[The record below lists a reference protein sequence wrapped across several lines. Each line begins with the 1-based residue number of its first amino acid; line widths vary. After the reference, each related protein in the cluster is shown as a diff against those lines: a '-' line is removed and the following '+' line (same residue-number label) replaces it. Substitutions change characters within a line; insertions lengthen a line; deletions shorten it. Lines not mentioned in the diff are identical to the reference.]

1 MSIEAGPLD
10 VTAPEEED
18 APDASAKHAEIGR
31 YVFRRLVGSGGMG
44 VVIAAH
50 DPELDREVA
59 IKLIVADRDAEGA
72 PVREA
77 RAMARLSHPN
87 VVSVYEVLRLA
98 DRSAIVMELVDG
110 QDLGAWR
117 KSQKPGWRA
126 IVEAYVQASRGLAAA
141 HRAGLVHRDF
151 KPSNALIDRDGLVRV
166 TDFGLART
174 DEATDATSRTQ
185 SGTPAYMAP
194 EQHRG
199 EAVDARADQWALA
212 CSLYGALHDQQPF
225 AGKDRAELAA
235 AVTRGVVE
243 PEPAGTPVP
252 RHIRSA
258 IRRALSPDPGERFA
272 SMDDLVRALSPVEP
286 GGGGERGPRRRL
298 ARVALAAAGV
308 VAVLALGIGAERG
321 CQARRDGAA
330 FASTAH
336 PLVVVSEFRTRRGDP
351 RVAATFAELLSA
363 QLRVGDAL
371 RTPAPDARSAMLE
384 AGGLRGASVVATAS
398 FFSRL
403 RAATGADVLVS
414 GELDTTGSTLR
425 AELQLHDAARGTRV
439 GTVTLSG
446 PANDLHALVREA
458 GARVRRGL
466 ARPAVSM
473 EDGAALRSI
482 LPDTP
487 DASLAYVDG
496 LAARRVFRHRDAVA
510 HFEKAIALAP
520 TFAPAYSALAQA
532 HLSLGHQQAAREA
545 AERAVR
551 LASSLPRGEELL
563 VQALAAETRHDWP
576 GAIESYRALAQFYPD
591 RIDYV
596 TSLARALV
604 GAGKAAEAIT
614 LLDTTKK
621 RPQSDWDLVSLDL
634 LAAFAHAR
642 RSDDAASLAAAERA
656 EQLAAK
662 IGARVAMADA
672 ILAQAHRHHRAG
684 RLDDAEAHFGTAR
697 AVYADVGDE
706 DNLLNCDAA
715 LAEIASVRGDYAKA
729 IAIGERIVEAHR
741 ATGNLY
747 RLARVTVAL
756 GIFHASAGHLANA
769 RDLCDEGG
777 RIFEQARDREGEAFR
792 LLNIAELDFRMG
804 RLAGVVDELTR
815 GRAIHAEIGQR
826 AGVAE
831 ADAALARVAW
841 LQGRV
846 TEADAAFEVAATEA
860 AGAGESGLR
869 AEIALDR
876 ARLAFA
882 RAAPAEKARFDEATA
897 LVAASSDARLLALLD
912 VHAGRR
918 ALAGGDREEG
928 RRRAKSAAESA
939 RKAHAPDAIALSLA
953 ILLDTLAPDPPR
965 GTARRADTGDGDAS
979 PAARESLR
987 VELASR
993 AEALEDLEP
1002 QIECL
1007 LALSRAARGADAV
1020 ALADRALRLARDH
1033 GLLALDP
1040 AARRAVTHAHA
1051 HAGP

>member
-1 MSIEAGPLD
+1 M
-10 VTAPEEED
+10 
-18 APDASAKHAEIGR
+18 
-31 YVFRRLVGSGGMG
+31 
-44 VVIAAH
+44 
-50 DPELDREVA
+50 
-59 IKLIVADRDAEGA
+59 
-72 PVREA
+72 
-77 RAMARLSHPN
+77 
-87 VVSVYEVLRLA
+87 
-98 DRSAIVMELVDG
+98 
-110 QDLGAWR
+110 
-117 KSQKPGWRA
+117 
-126 IVEAYVQASRGLAAA
+126 QASRGLAAA

-258 IRRALSPDPGERFA
+258 IRRALSPDPRERFA

-298 ARVALAAAGV
+298 ARAALAAAGV

-321 CQARRDGAA
+321 CQARGDGAA
-330 FASTAH
+330 FASTAY
-336 PLVVVSEFRTRRGDP
+336 PLVVVSDFRTRRGDP

-403 RAATGADVLVS
+403 RAATGASVLVS
-414 GELDTTGSTLR
+414 GEFDTTGSTLR
-425 AELQLHDAARGTRV
+425 AELQLHDAARGT
-439 GTVTLSG
+439 
-446 PANDLHALVREA
+446 P
-458 GARVRRGL
+458 
-466 ARPAVSM
+466 
-473 EDGAALRSI
+473 
-482 LPDTP
+482 
-487 DASLAYVDG
+487 
-496 LAARRVFRHRDAVA
+496 
-510 HFEKAIALAP
+510 
-520 TFAPAYSALAQA
+520 
-532 HLSLGHQQAAREA
+532 
-545 AERAVR
+545 
-551 LASSLPRGEELL
+551 
-563 VQALAAETRHDWP
+563 
-576 GAIESYRALAQFYPD
+576 
-591 RIDYV
+591 
-596 TSLARALV
+596 
-604 GAGKAAEAIT
+604 
-614 LLDTTKK
+614 
-621 RPQSDWDLVSLDL
+621 
-634 LAAFAHAR
+634 
-642 RSDDAASLAAAERA
+642 
-656 EQLAAK
+656 
-662 IGARVAMADA
+662 
-672 ILAQAHRHHRAG
+672 
-684 RLDDAEAHFGTAR
+684 
-697 AVYADVGDE
+697 
-706 DNLLNCDAA
+706 
-715 LAEIASVRGDYAKA
+715 
-729 IAIGERIVEAHR
+729 
-741 ATGNLY
+741 
-747 RLARVTVAL
+747 
-756 GIFHASAGHLANA
+756 
-769 RDLCDEGG
+769 
-777 RIFEQARDREGEAFR
+777 
-792 LLNIAELDFRMG
+792 ELDFRMG

-815 GRAIHAEIGQR
+815 GRAIHAETGQR

-860 AGAGESGLR
+860 AAAGESGLR

-897 LVAASSDARLLALLD
+897 LVAASSDARLLTLLD
-912 VHAGRR
+912 VHAARR

-928 RRRAKSAAESA
+928 RRRAKSAEESA

-965 GTARRADTGDGDAS
+965 GTAGRADTGDGDAS
-979 PAARESLR
+979 PEARESLR

-1002 QIECL
+1002 LIECL

-1020 ALADRALRLARDH
+1020 ALAVRTLRLARDH
-1033 GLLALDP
+1033 GLLALEP

-1051 HAGP
+1051 GP